1 MCRGIRDDI
10 EQEDDEESYYRYVEE
25 NPELFQEKEESDQE
39 VEYDEEGNPIW
50 TKSKYID
57 PLPPIDHSTIT
68 YPPFEKNFYLEH
80 ADIQKLTEMEVNAL
94 TETLGLK
101 VTGPSPP
108 KPVSSFGHF
117 GFDDNL
123 LKVIRKSD
131 YIQPTPIQAQGI
143 PIALS
148 GRDMIGIAKTGSG
161 KTAAFLWPMLVHV
174 MDQPELKEGD
184 GPIGLILAPTREL
197 AQQIYL
203 EAKKF
208 GKVYGL
214 RVVCAYGGGSKW
226 DQCKALQE
234 GAEILVATP
243 VGINT
248 TWRIRNKW
256 LGEIA
261 ENAVCRAEPLTSSR
275 PKPPT
280 CRGSPCW
287 YWMKPTECSTWGLV
301 STAASMAEMCCSD
314 GGCCRAA
321 SQVYLQPREARQ
333 TESCLVHLMQAKMC
347 SGAAVQSWVHSNV
360 PMCGAALM
368 FSATFKRK
376 VERLA
381 RDAMQ
386 DPVRVVQGVL
396 GEANQDV
403 TQHMVVIN
411 PQLKMTW
418 LLSHLVDFT
427 SQGSVLLF
435 VTKKVNSEEMANQL
449 KLNDFQDV
457 SNTVTEMSPTCIDV
471 LLLPYVSPTHG
482 MLWQWGCSMGT
493 WTRMKGLRS
502 LRPSRRKNFPSWWPL
517 MSPDVCDM
525 STELCIPAEGPFLNV
540 NYGTILC
547 GLWNAARGLDI
558 PHIKTV
564 VNYDMARDVD
574 THTHRVGR
582 TGRAGETGTAYT
594 LVTERDKEFAGHLV
608 RNLEGANQPVPSELM
623 ELAMQASW
631 FRKSRFKQGQG
642 RPATGL
648 GYRERPG
655 LGASTSSHSRYE
667 PPRPILPP
675 NVVPSTGPQSNRLAS
690 MKKAFT

>member
-243 VGINT
+243 G
-248 TWRIRNKW
+248 
-256 LGEIA
+256 
-261 ENAVCRAEPLTSSR
+261 RAIDLIKAKATNLQRVTMLVLDEADRMFNMGFEPQVRSICNHVR
-275 PKPPT
+275 P
-280 CRGSPCW
+280 
-287 YWMKPTECSTWGLV
+287 
-301 STAASMAEMCCSD
+301 D
-314 GGCCRAA
+314 
-321 SQVYLQPREARQ
+321 RQ
-333 TESCLVHLMQAKMC
+333 T
-347 SGAAVQSWVHSNV
+347 
-360 PMCGAALM
+360 LM

-449 KLNDFQDV
+449 KLNDFQVGLLHGDMDQNERTKVITAFKKKEFPILVATDV
-457 SNTVTEMSPTCIDV
+457 
-471 LLLPYVSPTHG
+471 
-482 MLWQWGCSMGT
+482 
-493 WTRMKGLRS
+493 
-502 LRPSRRKNFPSWWPL
+502 
-517 MSPDVCDM
+517 
-525 STELCIPAEGPFLNV
+525 AEGPFLNG

-690 MKKAFT
+690 MKKAFTVCLPKLVLKPGHRLDYGSLQRWSIEGG